1 MIAANAAFL
10 TVVLGF
16 LALLTLLVALLVR
29 RRLRQMASD
38 AQLLAA
44 DCARLADTLPQ
55 TLARARTQLMDANST
70 AERGL
75 WWLARFD
82 ERTAAS
88 RAVLAAGT
96 AELDALRAR
105 LLKARSNVESIKAGL
120 RMVIRAIEL
129 RRTILG

>member
-1 MIAANAAFL
+1 MIAANAAFVTL
-10 TVVLGF
+10 LLGF
-16 LALLTLLVALLVR
+16 VALVALPGALLVR
-29 RRLRQMASD
+29 RRLGRM
-38 AQLLAA
+38 AA
-44 DCARLADTLPQ
+44 DSLDADYARLADTLPQ
-55 TLARARTQLMDANST
+55 TLARARTQLMDTDSS

-88 RAVLAAGT
+88 RSALVARR

-105 LLKARSNVESIKAGL
+105 MLQARSNVESIKAGV
-120 RMVIRAIEL
+120 RMLIRAIEL